1 MTEPLLK
8 IEDLDVGYGEG
19 VVIHGLT
26 LTIEA
31 GGSLAVLGR
40 NGAGKSTLMLAIA
53 GHLAPHTGR
62 IRFNGQDITAMS
74 PHRRCRLGIGW
85 VPQGREVFAPLSVEE
100 NLRIAATPGAW
111 TIDRVYQLFPK
122 LKERRTN
129 LGNQLSGGEQQM
141 LAIGRALVTNP
152 RLLLLDEPLEGLA
165 PVVAQDVA
173 RCITEITQ
181 GESMAVVLIEQHA
194 GFALRLARH
203 ALILERGLAVRCGTS
218 IAVGEDRD
226 ALEQFVGIRKPVRAA

>member
-1 MTEPLLK
+1 VTKPLLE
-8 IEDLDVGYGEG
+8 IEGLNVGYGEG
-19 VVIHGLT
+19 IVINGLS

-53 GHLAPHTGR
+53 GHLTPRAGR
-62 IRFNGQDITAMS
+62 IRFDDKDITTTP

-100 NLRIAATPGAW
+100 NLRIAAAPGAW
-111 TIDRVYQLFPK
+111 TIDRVYDLFPK

-129 LGNQLSGGEQQM
+129 FGNQLSGGEQQM

-173 RCITEITQ
+173 RCITEITR
-181 GESMAVVLIEQHA
+181 GENMAVVLIEQHA
-194 GFALRLARH
+194 GFALGLAQQ
-203 ALILERGLAVRCGTS
+203 AIILERGLAVRCGTS
-218 IAVGEDRD
+218 VAVAEDRD

>member
-53 GHLAPHTGR
+53 GHLAPRTGR

-100 NLRIAATPGAW
+100 NLRIAATPGACGCDW
-111 TIDRVYQLFPK
+111 GSAPSSWRSSSSRSAPRTSS
-122 LKERRTN
+122 RRT
-129 LGNQLSGGEQQM
+129 
-141 LAIGRALVTNP
+141 RRP
-152 RLLLLDEPLEGLA
+152 A
-165 PVVAQDVA
+165 PS
-173 RCITEITQ
+173 RSSSP
-181 GESMAVVLIEQHA
+181 GS
-194 GFALRLARH
+194 
-203 ALILERGLAVRCGTS
+203 S
-218 IAVGEDRD
+218 
-226 ALEQFVGIRKPVRAA
+226 